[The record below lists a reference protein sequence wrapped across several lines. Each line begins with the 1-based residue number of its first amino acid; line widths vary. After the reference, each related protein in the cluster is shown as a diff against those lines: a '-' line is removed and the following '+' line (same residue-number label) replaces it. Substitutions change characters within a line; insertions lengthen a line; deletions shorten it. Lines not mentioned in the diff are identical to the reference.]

1 MHFTTAR
8 RSGRYEARR
17 MGTVDTRERFMGS
30 WSQNRIYCRTAT
42 GDRALQSTER
52 ALPSDY
58 RRILQIVGRGAHPDV
73 IRGFLRHI
81 PDALLG
87 DWIAELEELRLLG
100 SAPVDGADDPDF
112 TYPPK
117 PLRLNRS
124 EPKPDDTGRTVR
136 EVRAAQE
143 ALDRAGA
150 YLFQDRLQNRPR
162 LAKKANAIRVLVVED
177 DPDQA
182 ALANLRVSAAGYA
195 VRAACNFKELIEAV
209 RGPLPDLLLLD
220 VNLPDG
226 DGFDILGRI
235 RRHRKLALLPVVML
249 TARTDPQDVRRGLD
263 VGADG
268 YITKPYSRKILTE
281 IIRSVLKHA

>member
-1 MHFTTAR
+1 
-8 RSGRYEARR
+8 
-17 MGTVDTRERFMGS
+17 MGTAETLERYMGS
-30 WSQNRIYCRTAT
+30 WSQNRIYCRTAA
-42 GDRALQSTER
+42 GDRALHSTDR
-52 ALPSDY
+52 TLPADY

-81 PDALLG
+81 PDDLLG
-87 DWIAELEELRLLG
+87 DWIGELQELGLLG
-100 SAPVDGADDPDF
+100 AASADGGDDPDF
-112 TYPPK
+112 TYPPQ
-117 PLRLNRS
+117 PTRLNGS
-124 EPKPDDTGRTVR
+124 GPKPDDTGRTVR
-136 EVRAAQE
+136 EVRAAQQ

-150 YLFQDRLQNRPR
+150 YLFQDRLKNRPA
-162 LAKKANAIRVLVVED
+162 LARKANAIRVLVVED

-182 ALANLRVSAAGYA
+182 ALANLRVSTAGYA
-195 VRAACNFKELIEAV
+195 VRVACNFKELIEEV

-249 TARTDPQDVRRGLD
+249 TARTDPEDVRRGLD

-268 YITKPYSRKILTE
+268 YITKPYSKKILTE

>member
-1 MHFTTAR
+1 
-8 RSGRYEARR
+8 
-17 MGTVDTRERFMGS
+17 MGS
-30 WSQNRIYCRTAT
+30 WLQNRIYCRTVA
-42 GDRALQSTER
+42 GDRALQSTAQ

-58 RRILQIVGRGAHPDV
+58 RRILQIVGTRAHPDV

-81 PDALLG
+81 PDDLLG
-87 DWIAELEELRLLG
+87 DWIGELHELGLLG
-100 SAPVDGADDPDF
+100 SAPADGDDDPDF
-112 TYPPK
+112 TYPLQPMH
-117 PLRLNRS
+117 LNGS
-124 EPKPDDTGRTVR
+124 APKPDDTGRTVK

-150 YLFQDRLQNRPR
+150 YLFQDRLKNRPA
-162 LAKKANAIRVLVVED
+162 LARKANAIRVLVVED

-182 ALANLRVSAAGYA
+182 ALANLRVSTAGYA
-195 VRAACNFKELIEAV
+195 VRVAFNFKQLIAEV

-249 TARTDPQDVRRGLD
+249 TARTDPQDVRRGLE

-268 YITKPYSRKILTE
+268 YITKPYSKKILTE
-281 IIRSVLKHA
+281 IIRGVLKHA

>member
-1 MHFTTAR
+1 MHFSTGPQ
-8 RSGRYEARR
+8 SGRYEARR
-17 MGTVDTRERFMGS
+17 MRAVDTLERYMGS
-30 WSQNRIYCRTAT
+30 WSENRIYCRTAA
-42 GDRALQSTER
+42 GDRALHSTER
-52 ALPSDY
+52 ALPSYY
-58 RRILQIVGRGAHPDV
+58 RRVLQIVGRGAHPDV

-81 PDALLG
+81 PDDLLG
-87 DWIAELEELRLLG
+87 EWIAELQELRLLG
-100 SAPVDGADDPDF
+100 SAPVDEDGDPDI
-112 TYPPK
+112 TYPPQ
-117 PLRLNRS
+117 PMRLNAS
-124 EPKPDDTGRTVR
+124 GLKPDDTGRTVR

-162 LAKKANAIRVLVVED
+162 LAKKAGAITVLVVED
-177 DPDQA
+177 DADQA
-182 ALANLRVSAAGYA
+182 ALANLRVSTAGYA
-195 VRAACNFKELIEAV
+195 VRVARNFKELIEAV

-268 YITKPYSRKILTE
+268 YITKPYSKKILAE

>member
-1 MHFTTAR
+1 
-8 RSGRYEARR
+8 
-17 MGTVDTRERFMGS
+17 MGS
-30 WSQNRIYCRTAT
+30 WSQNRMYCRTAA
-42 GDRALQSTER
+42 GDRALHLADR

-58 RRILQIVGRGAHPDV
+58 RRILQIIGAGAHPDV

-81 PDALLG
+81 PDNLLG
-87 DWIAELEELRLLG
+87 DWIAELQELGLVG
-100 SAPVDGADDPDF
+100 SAPADGEAEPDF
-112 TYPPK
+112 TYPPT
-117 PLRLNRS
+117 PMRLNES
-124 EPKPDDTGRTVR
+124 GPKPDDTSRTVR
-136 EVRAAQE
+136 EVRAAQA

-150 YLFQDRLQNRPR
+150 YLFQDRLKNRPA
-162 LAKKANAIRVLVVED
+162 LARKADAIKVLVVED

-195 VRAACNFKELIEAV
+195 VRAAANFKQLIEEV

-249 TARTDPQDVRRGLD
+249 TARTDPEDVRRGLD
-263 VGADG
+263 FGADG